1 MAYEV
6 LWDACN
12 PLLRSTNG
20 SWPNQAGVVR
30 PNQGIKSDELRLNKE
45 EPEMEKNE
53 VYGED
58 DEYYDDHDTRVED
71 KNDYYYS
78 SW

>member
-1 MAYEV
+1 MIV
-6 LWDACN
+6 IILIVW
-12 PLLRSTNG
+12 
-20 SWPNQAGVVR
+20 
-30 PNQGIKSDELRLNKE
+30 GIRRRQTKE

-78 SW
+78 S